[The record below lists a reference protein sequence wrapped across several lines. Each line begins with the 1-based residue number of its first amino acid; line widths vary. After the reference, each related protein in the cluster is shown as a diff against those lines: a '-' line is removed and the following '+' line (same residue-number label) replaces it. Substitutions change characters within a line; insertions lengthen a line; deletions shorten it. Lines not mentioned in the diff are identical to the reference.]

1 MVFSVNTQLRKEKK
15 QNRNYQLN
23 MTLTGGFI
31 MNEELLRLTPKRF
44 LCPYCGEWHPWDEH
58 SLEFHDASCYSAK
71 LEYKHYE
78 MNTLPISFYFSD
90 GYFYYFVPSVCI
102 CMDNLRGKIAIE
114 DMVESSSVPR
124 VSISIPITSDDRLG
138 KYACCSDC
146 IATNTCIRCKQGD
159 EGDGHHITIPFGFEF
174 EESEYFAIVKRKV
187 ESKSETSTK
196 IKKEDNM
203 MKNVTTIWE
212 QLYKHSPEENINI
225 AKEWA
230 AKYRPTLKWA
240 VPVVTIYAAYR
251 ILNSKDS
258 KFNIENIAAFSQKNL
273 GFTLDSLKDK
283 KALKQLMVL
292 GGMSAGAYTAIKT
305 VSTIYSN
312 NNPKD
317 ISVEQVEDCM
327 DKLDGARKS
336 FGWIQPKTET
346 LLPVAVSVIVIYV
359 MTQKPA
365 WFETLKAKTSLL
377 AGNLSCRAEVY
388 LDMLKLFVADKLKLD
403 LENEEEMQKVK
414 KFAFL
419 AAIVGVSVALYG
431 KTVISAKADEKDK
444 TSSITIQM
452 QNFVQQVIG
461 IMKKLMPTAF
471 AGATAWL
478 VSKHILLSEDDLF
491 GASLFAEEEEAT
503 DSSEESDH
511 LDTSDESDFNE
522 E

>member
-1 MVFSVNTQLRKEKK
+1 
-15 QNRNYQLN
+15 
-23 MTLTGGFI
+23 
-31 MNEELLRLTPKRF
+31 MNKNLLKLTPTRY

-58 SLEFHDASCYSAK
+58 FLAYHDNSSYATRLKHHHTRMETSA
-71 LEYKHYE
+71 
-78 MNTLPISFYFSD
+78 ISYYFSD
-90 GYFYYFVPSVCI
+90 GYFYYYVPRVCG
-102 CMDNLRGKIAIE
+102 CMQSLRGKIAIE
-114 DMVESSSVPR
+114 DMVESSSNPR
-124 VSISIPITSDDRLG
+124 VTFSVPITSDDLLG
-138 KYACCSDC
+138 KYACGSDC
-146 IATNTCIRCKQGD
+146 MAADTCIRCKQGD
-159 EGDGHHITIPFGFEF
+159 EGDGYHIAIPFGFEF
-174 EESEYFAIVKRKV
+174 EESEYFAIVDRKE

-203 MKNVTTIWE
+203 MKTVTTIWE
-212 QLYKHSPEENINI
+212 QLYKHSPEENVNI

-258 KFNIENIAAFSQKNL
+258 KFNIENIAAFSQENL

-292 GGMSAGAYTAIKT
+292 GGMSAGAYAAIKT
-305 VSTIYSN
+305 ISTIYNS

-336 FGWIQPKTET
+336 FGWIQPKTEA
-346 LLPVAVSVIVIYV
+346 LLPVAVSVIIIYV

-365 WFETLKAKTSLL
+365 WFETLKSKTSSL

-388 LDMLKLFVADKLKLD
+388 LDMLKLFAADKLKLD

-414 KFAFL
+414 KLAFL
-419 AAIVGVSVALYG
+419 ALIVGVSIALYG
-431 KTVISAKADEKDK
+431 KKVISAKADKDDK

-478 VSKHILLSEDDLF
+478 VSKHLLLSEDDLF
-491 GASLFAEEEEAT
+491 GASLFTEEEEAT
-503 DSSEESDH
+503 DVSEKSDH
-511 LDTSDESDFNE
+511 LETSDESDFNE

>member
-1 MVFSVNTQLRKEKK
+1 
-15 QNRNYQLN
+15 
-23 MTLTGGFI
+23 
-31 MNEELLRLTPKRF
+31 MNEKLLRLTPKRY
-44 LCPYCGEWHPWDEH
+44 LCPYCGEWHLWDKH
-58 SLEFHDASCYSAK
+58 TLAYHDSCGYSADLK
-71 LEYKHYE
+71 YYHESMITY
-78 MNTLPISFYFSD
+78 TISYYFSD
-90 GYFYYFVPSVCI
+90 GYFYYSVPSVCT
-102 CMDNLRGKIAIE
+102 CMKDLHGKIAIE

-124 VSISIPITSDDRLG
+124 VTISIPITSDDRLG
-138 KYACCSDC
+138 EYACGRDC
-146 IATNTCIRCKQGD
+146 RATDECTRCKQGD

-174 EESEYFAIVKRKV
+174 EKSEYFAIVGRKE
-187 ESKSETSTK
+187 ESKSESSIK

-203 MKNVTTIWE
+203 MKKIWE
-212 QLYKHSPEENINI
+212 QLYKHSPEENVNI

-273 GFTLDSLKDK
+273 GFTLDSLQDK

-292 GGMSAGAYTAIKT
+292 GGMSAGAYAAIKT
-305 VSTIYSN
+305 VSAIYNS

-317 ISVEQVEDCM
+317 ISVEQVEDCT

-336 FGWIQPKTET
+336 FGWIQPKTEA
-346 LLPVAVSVIVIYV
+346 LLPVAVSVIIIYV

-365 WFETLKAKTSLL
+365 WFETLKSKTSSL
-377 AGNLSCRAEVY
+377 AGNLSCRVEVY
-388 LDMLKLFVADKLKLD
+388 LDMLKLFAADKLKLD
-403 LENEEEMQKVK
+403 LENEEEIQKVK

-419 AAIVGVSVALYG
+419 AIIVGVSIALYG
-431 KTVISAKADEKDK
+431 KKVISAKTAEEDK

-478 VSKHILLSEDDLF
+478 ASKHLLLSEDDLL
-491 GASLFAEEEEAT
+491 GASLFTEEEEAT

-511 LDTSDESDFNE
+511 LETSDESDFNE
-522 E
+522 K